1 MPGTKLEGSAALAT
15 GTRCAAQRR
24 IAVRDMSA
32 IRTAH
37 LLHVGYAARAAA
49 LTGAVTGRQ
58 GVAHAAQS
66 VRIQMAPWRCVHMHA
81 HHSAGAACCKHCL
94 LRSTRRC
101 WPCLSRGDCASA
113 AAGTQGLVEAP
124 RQPEGGGPLTH
135 LAQHARQVERL
146 ATALSLWER
155 IMRHPIHTAA
165 QAAHPQRCVR
175 SARPRGARGAFQ
187 PATRRMGS
195 PMRRLNIAA
204 GAALG
209 QPPL

>member
-1 MPGTKLEGSAALAT
+1 MLALPEQGRLCIRGRRNTGVGGST
-15 GTRCAAQRR
+15 T
-24 IAVRDMSA
+24 SA
-32 IRTAH
+32 R
-37 LLHVGYAARAAA
+37 
-49 LTGAVTGRQ
+49 
-58 GVAHAAQS
+58 
-66 VRIQMAPWRCVHMHA
+66 
-81 HHSAGAACCKHCL
+81 
-94 LRSTRRC
+94 
-101 WPCLSRGDCASA
+101 
-113 AAGTQGLVEAP
+113 
-124 RQPEGGGPLTH
+124 EGGGPLTH

-175 SARPRGARGAFQ
+175 SARPRGARGALQ